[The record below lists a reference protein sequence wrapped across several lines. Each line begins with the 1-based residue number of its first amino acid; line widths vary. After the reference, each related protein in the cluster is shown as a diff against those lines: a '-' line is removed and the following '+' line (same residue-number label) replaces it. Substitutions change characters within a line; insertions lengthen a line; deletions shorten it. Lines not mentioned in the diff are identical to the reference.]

1 MKHLVLI
8 GMMGSGKTT
17 VGRALADK
25 LTLPVLDTDT
35 AIEQM
40 QGLSVAE
47 IFKLSGEKQFR
58 KLEAMLV
65 ERLKGMPTHIV
76 STGGGIILNGA
87 NTLTLKEIGVVIY
100 LKASLQ
106 TLEKNLSG
114 EEDSRPLLINHS
126 LEALLKV
133 RSPLYEGAAHGII
146 EIDGKTVEEIVHEIF
161 ALYTGIC

>member
-17 VGRALADK
+17 VGRGLSEK
-25 LTLPVLDTDT
+25 LRLPLLDTDT

-40 QGLSVAE
+40 QGLSVAV
-47 IFKLSGEKQFR
+47 IFKLSGEPHFR
-58 KLEAMLV
+58 QLEAMLV
-65 ERLKGMPTHIV
+65 ERLKGMPKHIV

-87 NTLTLKEIGVVIY
+87 NTLTLKEIGHVIY
-100 LKASLQ
+100 LKASPA

-114 EEDSRPLLINHS
+114 EKDSRPLLISHS

-133 RSPLYEGAAHGII
+133 RSPLYEGAAHSII
-146 EIDGKTVEEIVHEIF
+146 DIDGKSVEEIVHEIF